1 MANNTTNKVKEQDE
15 SEKKEVTKPVA
26 KEVDLN
32 QLITVRNGF
41 QGRLIY
47 KSSRT
52 NEKFV
57 WDAFGDEQELELRE
71 LRSAKSSAKKFFINN
86 WFAFDDEFNWVID
99 YLGVRNYYKNSLSID
114 DFDTLFTKSPAEIE
128 KTVSKLSEGQKK
140 SVAYKAR
147 LMIANGEI
155 DSNKAIAALEKALS
169 VELIER

>member
-1 MANNTTNKVKEQDE
+1 MANNTTNKVKEPDE
-15 SEKKEVTKPVA
+15 SAKKEVTKPVA

-155 DSNKAIAALEKALS
+155 DSNKAIAALEKALN

>member
-1 MANNTTNKVKEQDE
+1 MANNTTNKTKDTEKPE
-15 SEKKEVTKPVA
+15 SKEVFKPVV

-86 WFAFDDEFNWVID
+86 WFAFDDEYSWVID
-99 YLGVRNYYKNSLSID
+99 YLGVRNYYKNSLTID
-114 DFDTLFTKSPAEIE
+114 DFDKLFTKSPAEIE
-128 KTVSKLSEGQKK
+128 KIVSKLSDGQKK

-147 LMIANGEI
+147 MMIADGEI
-155 DSNKAIAALEKALS
+155 DSNKVISALEKALN